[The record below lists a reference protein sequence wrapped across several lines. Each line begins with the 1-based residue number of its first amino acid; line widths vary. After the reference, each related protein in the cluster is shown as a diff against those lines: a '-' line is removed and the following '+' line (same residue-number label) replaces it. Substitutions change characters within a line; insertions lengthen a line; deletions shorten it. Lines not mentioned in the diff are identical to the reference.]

1 MKSGRSLTTPL
12 ALLAFAAALSVG
24 SCRDETP
31 ESVVTVPR
39 PPKVTPD
46 YVGIVIPPNIA
57 PLNFVIREPGRKY
70 QARIHSAAG
79 GTIEVVRRTGEIV
92 IPPNRWRDLL
102 THNAGQELHVDVCVK
117 TQAGTWSRYE
127 TIVNTIAAEQID
139 PYLVYRYMTP
149 SSYAGKPLR
158 LCQRNLE
165 SFEEETVLDAKSFGD
180 GCVHCHSFIGNSPD
194 KILIGMRHIS
204 LPSATLYGHD
214 GRVEKIGTKFGYTAW
229 HPSGKIV
236 AYSVNDVRQFFH
248 NARTEI
254 HDVVDLDSAIFYY
267 DIAEAKIKTAPALAD
282 KKRLETY
289 PAWTPDGKVL
299 YFCSAPLLW
308 AGTETVPPPRYR
320 EVKYDLMRIS
330 YDVVTDRWGP
340 LETVLSAADTGRSI
354 LLPRV
359 SPDGRFL
366 LFCMA
371 EYGCFPIFQ
380 PTSDLYLMDL
390 RTGVYRKMPL
400 NSEYAEAWHSWSSN
414 SRWIAF
420 SSKREDGVFTRT
432 FLSHVDADGR
442 AGKPFLLPQGRAS
455 FYDSCYCVYNMPE
468 LVAGPVPVDTKALVR
483 AIVGSTQIHVDSVTG
498 ATPKTKGTE
507 GNGSGRKTED
517 IRPEAVADP

>member
-1 MKSGRSLTTPL
+1 MTMKSGRSLTTLL
-12 ALLAFAAALSVG
+12 ALLAFAAAWSVG
-24 SCRDETP
+24 ACRDETP
-31 ESVVTVPR
+31 EPVVSVSR

-46 YVGIVIPPNIA
+46 YVGVVVPPNIA
-57 PLNFVIREPGRKY
+57 PLNFAIREPGRKY
-70 QARIHSAAG
+70 QARIHCAAG
-79 GTIEVVRRTGEIV
+79 EPIEVVSRTGEIV

-102 THNAGQELHVDVCVK
+102 TRNAGQELYVDVCVK
-117 TQAGTWSRYE
+117 TEAGTWSRYE

-158 LCQRNLE
+158 ICQRNLE
-165 SFEEETVLDAKSFGD
+165 SFAEETVLDAKSFGD
-180 GCVHCHSFIGNSPD
+180 GCVHCHSFIGNNPG

-204 LPSATLYGHD
+204 LPSATLYGHE
-214 GRVEKIGTKFGYTAW
+214 GRVDKIGTKFGYTAW
-229 HPSGKIV
+229 HPSAIV

-254 HDVVDLDSAIFYY
+254 HDDRSGFAIFYMTSPSP
-267 DIAEAKIKTAPALAD
+267 DQDRGSSRQETAGNHPPDAGWQFCTSAVPLCGGPRRCRPRATGSQIRRMHPLRSRND
-282 KKRLETY
+282 VGPSETKR
-289 PAWTPDGKVL
+289 
-299 YFCSAPLLW
+299 
-308 AGTETVPPPRYR
+308 
-320 EVKYDLMRIS
+320 
-330 YDVVTDRWGP
+330 
-340 LETVLSAADTGRSI
+340 AADTGRSI

-359 SPDGRFL
+359 SPEGRFL

-390 RTGVYRKMPL
+390 RTGAYRPVPI
-400 NSEYAEAWHSWSSN
+400 NSDYAEAWHSWSSN

-420 SSKREDGVFTRT
+420 SSKREGGVFTRT
-432 FLSHVDADGR
+432 FLSHVDADGQ
-442 AGKPFLLPQGRAS
+442 AGKPFLLPQRRAS

-468 LVAGPVPVDTKALVR
+468 LVAGPVPADTKTLVR

-498 ATPKTKGTE
+498 ATAKTSGTE
-507 GNGSGRKTED
+507 MHRTGQAS
-517 IRPEAVADP
+517 VQ

>member
-1 MKSGRSLTTPL
+1 MTTLL
-12 ALLAFAAALSVG
+12 ALLAFAAAWSVG
-24 SCRDETP
+24 SCRKEVPPATD
-31 ESVVTVPR
+31 TVPR
-39 PPKVTPD
+39 PPEITPD
-46 YVGIVIPPNIA
+46 YAGIVVPPNIA

-70 QARIHSAAG
+70 QARIHCVAG
-79 GTIEVVRRTGEIV
+79 EGIEVVSKTGEIM
-92 IPPNRWRDLL
+92 IPANKWRDLL
-102 THNAGQELHVDVCVK
+102 THNAGQELHIDVCVK
-117 TQAGTWSRYE
+117 TETGTWNQYQ
-127 TIVNTIAAEQID
+127 TIVNTIAAEPID

-158 LCQRNLE
+158 ICQRNLE
-165 SFEEETVLDAKSFGD
+165 SFEEETVLDAKSLGD
-180 GCVHCHSFIGNSPD
+180 GCAHCHSFIGNSPG
-194 KILIGMRHIS
+194 KILLGVRS
-204 LPSATLYGHD
+204 LSGPSATLYGHE
-214 GRVEKIGTKFGYTAW
+214 GRVDKIDAKFGYTAW
-229 HPSGKIV
+229 HPSGKIA

-248 NARTEI
+248 NVRTEI

-267 DIAEAKIKTAPALAD
+267 DVAEARIKKTPALAD

-308 AGTETVPPPRYR
+308 TDVQTVPPARYR

-330 YDVVTDRWGP
+330 YEVETDRWGP
-340 LETVLSAADTGRSI
+340 LETVLRAADTGRSI

-390 RTGVYRKMPL
+390 QTGAYRKAPI

-414 SRWIAF
+414 SRWIVF
-420 SSKREDGVFTRT
+420 SSKREGGVFTRT
-432 FLSHVDADGR
+432 FISHVDADGQI
-442 AGKPFLLPQGRAS
+442 GKPFVLPQRRAS

-468 LVAGPVPVDTKALVR
+468 LVAGPMAVDAKALVR
-483 AIVGSTQIHVDSVTG
+483 AIVDSAPIHVDSVTG
-498 ATPKTKGTE
+498 ATTKTQSAEKNSG
-507 GNGSGRKTED
+507 GRKAED
-517 IRPEAVADP
+517 RGPEAAGYEP

>member
-1 MKSGRSLTTPL
+1 MALT
-12 ALLAFAAALSVG
+12 LLAFAAVWSVG

-46 YVGIVIPPNIA
+46 YASIVVPPNIA

-70 QARIHSAAG
+70 QARIHSTAG
-79 GTIEVVRRTGEIV
+79 KAIEVVSRTGEIV
-92 IPPNRWRDLL
+92 IPPHRWSDLL
-102 THNAGQELHVDVCVK
+102 THNAGQELYVDVCVK
-117 TQAGTWSRYE
+117 TEAATWSRYE

-158 LCQRNLE
+158 ICQRNLE
-165 SFEEETVLDAKSFGD
+165 SFAEETVLDTKSFGD
-180 GCVHCHSFIGNSPD
+180 GCVHCHSFIGNSPG
-194 KILIGMRHIS
+194 KILIGMRHIT
-204 LPSATLYGHD
+204 LASATLYGHD
-214 GRVEKIGTKFGYTAW
+214 GRVDKIGTKLGYTAW

-289 PAWTPDGKVL
+289 PAWTPDGKAL

-308 AGTETVPPPRYR
+308 SATETPPPPRYQ
-320 EVKYDLMRIS
+320 EVKYDLMRIT
-330 YDVVTDRWGP
+330 YDIETDRWGP
-340 LETVLSAADTGRSI
+340 LETVLSAGDTGRSI

-366 LFCMA
+366 LFCMT
-371 EYGCFPIFQ
+371 EYGCFPIFA

-390 RTGVYRKMPL
+390 RTGSYRPLPL
-400 NSEYAEAWHSWSSN
+400 NSDYAEAWHSWSSN

-420 SSKREDGVFTRT
+420 SSKREGGVFTRT
-432 FLSHVDADGR
+432 FISHIDAGGQF
-442 AGKPFLLPQGRAS
+442 AKPFLLPQRSPS

-468 LVAGPVPVDTKALVR
+468 LIAGPVPADRKALVR
-483 AIVGSTQIHVDSVTG
+483 AIVGSAQIHVDSITG

-507 GNGSGRKTED
+507 GNGSGQKAGGRS
-517 IRPEAVADP
+517 